1 MLSAIENQRGPS
13 QRQWLPLVA
22 VNTSTFG
29 MYMRASANMKGKCRT
44 VSGPL
49 NHATTDKPSDKATI
63 TTDKCVSNVLHV
75 TETSRSKI
83 AAI

>member
-1 MLSAIENQRGPS
+1 
-13 QRQWLPLVA
+13 
-22 VNTSTFG
+22 
-29 MYMRASANMKGKCRT
+29 MRASANMKGKCRT